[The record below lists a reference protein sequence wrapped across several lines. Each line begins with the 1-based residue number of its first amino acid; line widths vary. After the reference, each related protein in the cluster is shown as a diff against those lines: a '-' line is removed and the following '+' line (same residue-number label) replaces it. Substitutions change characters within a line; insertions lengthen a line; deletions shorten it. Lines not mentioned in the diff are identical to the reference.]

1 MRSVAG
7 GFDGSQVST
16 RLVKGLGTLLPMPPA
31 TLRIDRIPPMKQSSQ
46 VMVVDDRADIRYT
59 ISAILRS
66 KGFEVILAVDG
77 ASALQKARIHCVGL
91 FLLDVELPDINGFE
105 LCRRIKCDP
114 GLAHIPVVMCSANCA
129 EEDLQDAVDAGA
141 IAYITKP
148 FDVAKLSDC
157 VSRVWTQSAASMF
170 AHTLSQGLAFD
181 PAPAAV
187 NTENA

>member
-31 TLRIDRIPPMKQSSQ
+31 TLRIHRILAMKQSSQ
-46 VMVVDDRADIRYT
+46 VLVVDDRADIRYT
-59 ISAILRS
+59 IAAILKS
-66 KGFEVILAVDG
+66 KGFEVVLAADG
-77 ASALQKARIHCVGL
+77 ASALLKAQKHNVGL

-105 LCRRIKCDP
+105 LCRRIKRDP

-148 FDVAKLSDC
+148 FDVAKLADC
-157 VSRVWTQSAASMF
+157 VSRIWTQNAASMF
-170 AHTLSQGLAFD
+170 ANTLCQGHTFA
-181 PAPAAV
+181 PAPSAV
-187 NTENA
+187 NTENP